1 MPNSS
6 LRLIFLRDIE
16 SLLSVNQNLVM
27 QKMAKI
33 PKHINHPKGDGQI
46 LRTNYYYNYNL
57 IILEEIISEKNP
69 HHANFRRVFEF

>member
-27 QKMAKI
+27 QKIAKI
-33 PKHINHPKGDGQI
+33 PQHINHPKGDGQI
-46 LRTNYYYNYNL
+46 HRTNYYYNHNL
-57 IILEEIISEKNP
+57 IIFRGN
-69 HHANFRRVFEF
+69 NFNCFE